1 MESTASLKP
10 TTTTMYPGPVPT
22 RTGPALEV
30 RNLVKRFGDVAAVD
44 DVSFSVPGGA
54 FMSVLGPSGS
64 GKTTL
69 LRLLTGFEMAD
80 AGSVTVGGVEISGW
94 PPYRRDI
101 GVVFQRYALFPHMT
115 VAENVAFGLRQRRV
129 PAAER
134 RERVERVLDMVG
146 LPDHSDRRPSQL
158 SGGQQQRVALARA
171 LVFNPR
177 ILVMDEPLAALD
189 KHLRERMQQEIRSLQ
204 GRLGITT
211 VYVTHDQT
219 EAFAMSDLV
228 AVMNKGRIEQIGVP
242 RALYGSPTTEFVAR
256 FVGDS
261 NLFRGGVVHSAASE
275 GEQSLR
281 LGDGTTI
288 RCRLSGGGCDV
299 QTVLVRPERM
309 IIADRAVDGTGKNAL
324 PGRIREV
331 IFLGEIMEYVV
342 AAGGQDV
349 FVREQNRPETA
360 PRRPGADVVV
370 SWAVE
375 DTIVL

>member
-1 MESTASLKP
+1 MESSAALKP
-10 TTTTMYPGPVPT
+10 STTATDAGPLT
-22 RTGPALEV
+22 ARAGPALEI

-69 LRLLTGFEMAD
+69 LRLLTGFEMSD
-80 AGSVTVGGVEISGW
+80 SGSVTVGGLDISGW

-134 RERVERVLDMVG
+134 RERVERVLELVG

-242 RALYGSPTTEFVAR
+242 RTLYGSPTTEFVAR

-261 NLFRGGVVHSAASE
+261 NLFRGNVVHAGAGE
-275 GEQSLR
+275 GEQCLR

-288 RCRLSGGGCDV
+288 RCRSRRDGSDV

-309 IIADRAVDGTGKNAL
+309 SIADRAVDGARRNAL
-324 PGRIREV
+324 PGRIRDV

-342 AAGGQDV
+342 AAGAQEV
-349 FVREQNRPETA
+349 FVREQNRAEAA
-360 PRRPGADVVV
+360 PYQPGADVVV

>member
-10 TTTTMYPGPVPT
+10 TTTAMDPGAVTT
-22 RTGPALEV
+22 RAGPALEI
-30 RNLVKRFGDVAAVD
+30 RNLVKRFGDVVAVD

-69 LRLLTGFEMAD
+69 LRLLTGFEISD
-80 AGSVTVGGVEISGW
+80 SGSVTVGGLDISGW

-115 VAENVAFGLRQRRV
+115 VAENVGFGLKQRRV
-129 PAAER
+129 QRADR
-134 RERVERVLDMVG
+134 RDRVERALEMVG
-146 LPDHSDRRPSQL
+146 LPGHGDRHPSQL

-189 KHLRERMQQEIRSLQ
+189 KRLRERMQQEIRNLQ

-219 EAFAMSDLV
+219 EAFVMSDLV
-228 AVMNKGRIEQIGVP
+228 AVMNKGRIEQIGAP
-242 RALYGSPTTEFVAR
+242 RVLYSNPTTEFVAR

-261 NLFRGGVVHSAASE
+261 NLFKGVVVKADADE
-275 GEQSLR
+275 RELR
-281 LGDGTTI
+281 LGDGTII
-288 RCRLSGGGCDV
+288 RCVSRRPLSDTE
-299 QTVLVRPERM
+299 TVLVRPERM
-309 IIADRAVDGTGKNAL
+309 RIVSPDGASSRSNSL
-324 PGRIREV
+324 QGRITDV
-331 IFLGEIMEYVV
+331 IFLGEILEYVIS
-342 AAGGQDV
+342 ACGQEV
-349 FVREQNRPETA
+349 FVREQNRTEVP
-360 PRRPGADVVV
+360 PRHPGADVLL
-370 SWAVE
+370 SWAIE
-375 DTIVL
+375 DTIAL

>member
-1 MESTASLKP
+1 MTAVVEPGP
-10 TTTTMYPGPVPT
+10 TTAHV
-22 RTGPALEV
+22 GPAVEV

-44 DVSFSVPGGA
+44 DVSFAVPGGA
-54 FMSVLGPSGS
+54 FMSLLGPSGS

-69 LRLLTGFEMAD
+69 LRLLAGFEMAD
-80 AGSVTVGGVEISGW
+80 AGSVTVGEVEISEW

-134 RERVERVLDMVG
+134 RERVGRVLDMVG
-146 LPDHSDRRPSQL
+146 LPGHGDRQPSQL

-189 KHLRERMQQEIRSLQ
+189 KRLRERMQQEIRSLQ

-211 VYVTHDQT
+211 LYVTHDQT

-261 NLFRGGVVHSAASE
+261 NLFRGTVVKSE
-275 GEQSLR
+275 ARERSLR
-281 LGDGTTI
+281 LGDGSVI
-288 RCRLSGGGCDV
+288 RCLSRREGCDV
-299 QTVLVRPERM
+299 ETVLVRPER
-309 IIADRAVDGTGKNAL
+309 ILIADPGGGAPGKNAL
-324 PGRIREV
+324 PGRLVDV
-331 IFLGEIMEYVV
+331 IFLGEILEYVV
-342 AAGGQDV
+342 AAGGQEV
-349 FVREQNRPETA
+349 FVREQNRAEAT
-360 PRRPGADVVV
+360 RHRPGTDVML

-375 DTIVL
+375 DTIIL